1 MEDHA
6 YFMSQAIEIAKEEM
20 LRNGAAPFGAI
31 VVRKRTIVGQG
42 VNEVINKCDPTSHG
56 EIEAIRNACMNL
68 KTWDLSD
75 CILYTT
81 CEPCEM
87 CLAAMFW
94 ARINKIFYAA
104 TLDDCKELG
113 FDLASLRR
121 LVRSDL
127 CDWEI
132 PTLQL
137 MHSESRALL
146 DLWKKQ
152 PDFVSF

>member
-6 YFMSQAIEIAKEEM
+6 YFMSQAIEFAKEEM

-31 VVRKRTIVGQG
+31 VVRKGTIVGQG
-42 VNEVINKCDPTSHG
+42 VNEVINKCDPTSHR

-68 KTWDLSD
+68 KLWDLSD
-75 CILYTT
+75 CSLYTT

-113 FDLASLRR
+113 FDLASLKR

-127 CDWEI
+127 CVWEI
-132 PTLQL
+132 PTFQL

>member
-1 MEDHA
+1 MRNHSI
-6 YFMSQAIEIAKEEM
+6 FMSQAIEMAKKEM
-20 LRNGAAPFGAI
+20 LENGAAPFGAI
-31 VVRKRTIVGQG
+31 VVKKGTIVGQG

-56 EIEAIRNACMNL
+56 EIEAIRSACMNL
-68 KTWDLSD
+68 KTWDLTD
-75 CILYTT
+75 CTLYTT

-87 CLAAMFW
+87 CLSAMFW

-113 FDLASLRR
+113 FDLASLKR
-121 LVRSDL
+121 LVQSNI

-132 PTLQL
+132 PAIQL